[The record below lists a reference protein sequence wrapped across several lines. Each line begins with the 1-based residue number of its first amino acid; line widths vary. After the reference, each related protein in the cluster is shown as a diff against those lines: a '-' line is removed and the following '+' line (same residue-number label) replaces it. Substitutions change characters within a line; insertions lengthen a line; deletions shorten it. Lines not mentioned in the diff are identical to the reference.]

1 MTSCSGFKR
10 PVRFGRFHNLDIRT
24 RRPSQHHNRNP
35 PESVKLTGLL
45 IRDVLLGLFP
55 LDCGIRADYFASN
68 AEGFTFWHFDV
79 SKNPGVSF
87 GRAIRVERSPPPKRR
102 HADSIC
108 AESDPVKRARVH
120 VDVQISTPLFTHA
133 QTSANK
139 HDALHIYTA
148 FCE

>member
-1 MTSCSGFKR
+1 
-10 PVRFGRFHNLDIRT
+10 
-24 RRPSQHHNRNP
+24 
-35 PESVKLTGLL
+35 VKLLRTEAPRVCYPAVKSEICHWNRAYCFRFAIFCSGLL

-120 VDVQISTPLFTHA
+120 VDVQISTPLCTHA

>member
-55 LDCGIRADYFASN
+55 LDCGIRADYSPKTPKGLRFGIS
-68 AEGFTFWHFDV
+68 TFQQPRGDFR
-79 SKNPGVSF
+79 G
-87 GRAIRVERSPPPKRR
+87 AIRVERSPPPKGRD
-102 HADSIC
+102 ADSIC

-120 VDVQISTPLFTHA
+120 VDVQISTPLCTHA